1 MTLNNRSAWSVSVFN
16 NLYVQSPR
24 RAFEYRRDTLWDPIP
39 EEYLTDEEKEAL
51 NLKEETLVEET
62 EKSWDDEW
70 EETEN
75 SELTREETVEI
86 LEKNN
91 IEYVKN
97 SKTETLLKKAIEHN
111 LI

>member
-62 EKSWDDEW
+62 E
-70 EETEN
+70 N
-75 SELTREETVEI
+75 SELTREEIVEL